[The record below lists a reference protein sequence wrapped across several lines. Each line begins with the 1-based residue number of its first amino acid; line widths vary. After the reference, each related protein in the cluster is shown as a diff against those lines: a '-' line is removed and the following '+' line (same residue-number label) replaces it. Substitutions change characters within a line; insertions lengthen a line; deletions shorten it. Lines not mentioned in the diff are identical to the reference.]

1 MATAT
6 AKIMNQFERRPT
18 YNELVEMI
26 EEEELKV
33 KPSIENVIDR
43 KASIFRNNQYGG
55 RFDNP
60 DLVGL
65 QKQEQMR
72 QLKMMKE
79 ATMREAMFNDPDRAR
94 FGQPPPQAGF
104 QSPIPQPPLPEVS
117 DDFQR
122 FRMELLLGRVQ
133 DRLQQVRQGNR
144 EMADEMLSAVSQ
156 EESPQGVEQFMMATP
171 PQTFESPLLSP
182 ATATGEQ
189 LPPLQP
195 MDEQLPNT
203 VEDESVRRNVAQNF
217 LQDIFSRTQPQQ
229 QQPASSSQQP
239 PPLPAM
245 EDSRIL
251 DKIKELHPDMVSN
264 EQLQAYRILNEVKNK
279 TSRAYANNI
288 TLMSRTVDGL
298 ANLGMISQDDIDE
311 YGELKKMLME
321 AKGKEKKDE
330 IREEIGN
337 WYNRNVYLKY
347 IASERVVKGARS
359 KALSRAT
366 QFGKKLAGDALVE
379 GGARLA
385 DSQLQGSGDVV
396 RGVANLFKG

>member
-33 KPSIENVIDR
+33 KPSIESIIDR

-72 QLKMMKE
+72 QLKMLKE
-79 ATMREAMFNDPDRAR
+79 ATMREAMFNDPDRFR
-94 FGQPPPQAGF
+94 FGQPPQAGF
-104 QSPIPQPPLPEVS
+104 QSPILQPPLPEVS

-156 EESPQGVEQFMMATP
+156 EELPQGVEQFTMATP
-171 PQTFESPLLSP
+171 PQIFESPPLSP
-182 ATATGEQ
+182 ANETREQ

-195 MDEQLPNT
+195 MDEVAPNI
-203 VEDESVRRNVAQNF
+203 VE
-217 LQDIFSRTQPQQ
+217 

-264 EQLQAYRILNEVKNK
+264 EQLQAYRILNEVKDK

>member
-33 KPSIENVIDR
+33 KPSIESIIDR

-72 QLKMMKE
+72 QLKMLKE
-79 ATMREAMFNDPDRAR
+79 ATMREAMFNDPDRFR
-94 FGQPPPQAGF
+94 FGQPPQAGF
-104 QSPIPQPPLPEVS
+104 QSPILQPPLPEVS

-156 EESPQGVEQFMMATP
+156 EELPQGVEQFMMATP
-171 PQTFESPLLSP
+171 PQIFESPPLSP
-182 ATATGEQ
+182 ANETREQ

-195 MDEQLPNT
+195 MDEVAPNI
-203 VEDESVRRNVAQNF
+203 VE
-217 LQDIFSRTQPQQ
+217 
-229 QQPASSSQQP
+229 QQPASSSQQA

-264 EQLQAYRILNEVKNK
+264 EQLQAYRILNEVKDK

>member
-33 KPSIENVIDR
+33 KPSIESIIDR

-72 QLKMMKE
+72 QLKMLKE
-79 ATMREAMFNDPDRAR
+79 ATMREAMFNDPDRFR
-94 FGQPPPQAGF
+94 FGQPPQAGF
-104 QSPIPQPPLPEVS
+104 QSPILQPPLPEVS

-156 EESPQGVEQFMMATP
+156 EELPQGVEQFMMATP
-171 PQTFESPLLSP
+171 PQIFESPPLSP
-182 ATATGEQ
+182 ANETREQ

-195 MDEQLPNT
+195 MDEVAPNI
-203 VEDESVRRNVAQNF
+203 VE
-217 LQDIFSRTQPQQ
+217 

-264 EQLQAYRILNEVKNK
+264 EQLQAYRILNEVKDK

>member
-1 MATAT
+1 
-6 AKIMNQFERRPT
+6 
-18 YNELVEMI
+18 MI

-33 KPSIENVIDR
+33 KPSIESIIDR

-72 QLKMMKE
+72 QLKMLKE
-79 ATMREAMFNDPDRAR
+79 ATMREAMFNDPDRFR
-94 FGQPPPQAGF
+94 FGQPPQAGF
-104 QSPIPQPPLPEVS
+104 QSPILQPPLPEVS

-156 EESPQGVEQFMMATP
+156 EELPQGVEQFMMATP
-171 PQTFESPLLSP
+171 PQTFESPPLSP
-182 ATATGEQ
+182 ANETREQ

-195 MDEQLPNT
+195 MDEVAPNI
-203 VEDESVRRNVAQNF
+203 VE
-217 LQDIFSRTQPQQ
+217 

-264 EQLQAYRILNEVKNK
+264 EQLQAYRILNEVKDK

-396 RGVANLFKG
+396 RGVANLFKGW

>member
-33 KPSIENVIDR
+33 KPSIESIIDR

-72 QLKMMKE
+72 QLKMLKE
-79 ATMREAMFNDPDRAR
+79 ATMREAMFNDPDRFR
-94 FGQPPPQAGF
+94 FGQPPQAGF
-104 QSPIPQPPLPEVS
+104 QSPILQPPLPEVS

-156 EESPQGVEQFMMATP
+156 EELPQGVEQFMMATP
-171 PQTFESPLLSP
+171 PQIFESPPLSP
-182 ATATGEQ
+182 ANETREQ

-195 MDEQLPNT
+195 MDEVAPNI
-203 VEDESVRRNVAQNF
+203 VE
-217 LQDIFSRTQPQQ
+217 

-264 EQLQAYRILNEVKNK
+264 EQLQAYRILNEVKDK

-321 AKGKEKKDE
+321 AKGKEKKDA

>member
-1 MATAT
+1 
-6 AKIMNQFERRPT
+6 MNQFERRPT
-18 YNELVEMI
+18 YNELVELI
-26 EEEELKV
+26 EEEELKL

-65 QKQEQMR
+65 QKQEQMI

-94 FGQPPPQAGF
+94 FGQPPQGGGF
-104 QSPIPQPPLPEVS
+104 QSPIPQVPPPEVS

-156 EESPQGVEQFMMATP
+156 EELPQGVEQFMMATP
-171 PQTFESPLLSP
+171 PQTFESPRLSP
-182 ATATGEQ
+182 AMATGEQ

-217 LQDIFSRTQPQQ
+217 LQDIYSRTQPQQ
-229 QQPASSSQQP
+229 QPASSSSSQQP

-396 RGVANLFKG
+396 RGVANLFKGW

>member
-33 KPSIENVIDR
+33 KPSIESIIDR

-72 QLKMMKE
+72 QLKMLKE
-79 ATMREAMFNDPDRAR
+79 ATMREAMFNDPDRFR
-94 FGQPPPQAGF
+94 FGQPPQAGF
-104 QSPIPQPPLPEVS
+104 QSPILQPPLPEVS

-156 EESPQGVEQFMMATP
+156 EELPQGVEQFMMATP
-171 PQTFESPLLSP
+171 PQIFESPPLSP
-182 ATATGEQ
+182 ANETREQ

-195 MDEQLPNT
+195 MDEVAPNI
-203 VEDESVRRNVAQNF
+203 VE
-217 LQDIFSRTQPQQ
+217 

-264 EQLQAYRILNEVKNK
+264 EQLQAYRILNEVKDK

-321 AKGKEKKDE
+321 AKGKKKKDE

>member
-26 EEEELKV
+26 EEEEELKV
-33 KPSIENVIDR
+33 KPSIESIIDR

-72 QLKMMKE
+72 QLKMLKE
-79 ATMREAMFNDPDRAR
+79 ATMREAMFNDPDRFR
-94 FGQPPPQAGF
+94 FGQPPQAGF
-104 QSPIPQPPLPEVS
+104 QSPILQPPLPEVS

-156 EESPQGVEQFMMATP
+156 EELPQGVEQFMMATP
-171 PQTFESPLLSP
+171 PQIFESPPLSP
-182 ATATGEQ
+182 ANETREQ

-195 MDEQLPNT
+195 MDEVAPNI
-203 VEDESVRRNVAQNF
+203 VE
-217 LQDIFSRTQPQQ
+217 

-264 EQLQAYRILNEVKNK
+264 EQLQAYRILNEVKDK

-288 TLMSRTVDGL
+288 TLMSKTVDGL

>member
-33 KPSIENVIDR
+33 KPSIESIIDR

-72 QLKMMKE
+72 QLKMLKE
-79 ATMREAMFNDPDRAR
+79 ATMREAMFNDPDRFR
-94 FGQPPPQAGF
+94 FGQPPQAGF
-104 QSPIPQPPLPEVS
+104 QSPILQPPLPEVS

-156 EESPQGVEQFMMATP
+156 EELPQGVEQFMMATP
-171 PQTFESPLLSP
+171 PQTFESPPLSP
-182 ATATGEQ
+182 ANETREQ

-195 MDEQLPNT
+195 MDEVAPNI
-203 VEDESVRRNVAQNF
+203 VE
-217 LQDIFSRTQPQQ
+217 

-264 EQLQAYRILNEVKNK
+264 EQLQAYRILNEVKDK

>member
-33 KPSIENVIDR
+33 KPSIESIIDR

-72 QLKMMKE
+72 QLKMRKE
-79 ATMREAMFNDPDRAR
+79 ATMREAMFNDPDRFR
-94 FGQPPPQAGF
+94 FGQPPQAGF
-104 QSPIPQPPLPEVS
+104 QSPILQPPLPEVS

-156 EESPQGVEQFMMATP
+156 EELPQGVEQFMMATP
-171 PQTFESPLLSP
+171 PQIFESPPLSP
-182 ATATGEQ
+182 ANETREQ

-195 MDEQLPNT
+195 MDEVAPNI
-203 VEDESVRRNVAQNF
+203 VE
-217 LQDIFSRTQPQQ
+217 

-264 EQLQAYRILNEVKNK
+264 EQLQAYRILNEVKDK

>member
-33 KPSIENVIDR
+33 KPSIESIIDR

-72 QLKMMKE
+72 QLKMLKE
-79 ATMREAMFNDPDRAR
+79 ATMREAMFNDPDRFR
-94 FGQPPPQAGF
+94 FGQPPQAGF
-104 QSPIPQPPLPEVS
+104 QSPILQPPLPEVS

-156 EESPQGVEQFMMATP
+156 EELPQGVEQFMMATP
-171 PQTFESPLLSP
+171 PQIFESPPLSP
-182 ATATGEQ
+182 ANETREQ

-195 MDEQLPNT
+195 MDEVAPNI
-203 VEDESVRRNVAQNF
+203 VE
-217 LQDIFSRTQPQQ
+217 

-264 EQLQAYRILNEVKNK
+264 EQLQAYRILNEVKDK

-396 RGVANLFKG
+396 SGVANLFKG